1 MVLVMLALLAV
12 QVGTGLCSNDDALAE
27 GPLFRYVGKDRSD
40 WLSRIHGLNFTLIEI
55 VIVAHIV
62 AILTYAV
69 LKRHDLVRPMIT
81 GRKHLPEWMTPP
93 HLVSPLRALVLF
105 VIAISAVS
113 VFVNVL

>member
-1 MVLVMLALLAV
+1 
-12 QVGTGLCSNDDALAE
+12 
-27 GPLFRYVGKDRSD
+27 
-40 WLSRIHGLNFTLIEI
+40 LSRIHGLNFTLIEI